1 MTRAEEKG
9 QLVIELAA
17 EYLSVSSL
25 SALLR
30 ALQAALREVAMAD
43 ADVAAHFAQRPQP
56 ILVLSKVSSEGTL
69 TLHFTF
75 AGPKDSKPLADL
87 SAQVFGP
94 FMARF
99 GEFLKALPQPSLWG
113 TASRGKLGRRYES
126 ELERRMDEVRAHIR
140 RFGTATLRFGGH
152 EVRVQ
157 GEHMEIE

>member
-1 MTRAEEKG
+1 MAKADERG

-17 EYLSVSSL
+17 DHLSVSSL
-25 SALLR
+25 SAFLR

-43 ADVAAHFAQRPQP
+43 DNVAAHFAQRPQP
-56 ILVLSKVSSEGTL
+56 ILVLSKVSLEGSL
-69 TLHFTF
+69 ALHFTF
-75 AGPKDSKPLADL
+75 AGPKDSKPMTEL
-87 SAQVFGP
+87 SAQIFGP

-99 GEFLKALPQPSLWG
+99 GEFLKTLPQPGLWG

-140 RFGTATLRFGGH
+140 RFGTATLRFGSH